1 VILPA
6 YNEVAVLD
14 ELVTQVTDACRRC
27 TDSFELLFINDGST
41 DGTAD
46 KLDALAEAHDHVAVL
61 HLSRNFGHQAA
72 LHAGLQRARG
82 DAVIV
87 MDSDLQDDPGAIPA
101 FVERWKA
108 GADVV
113 YAVRAS
119 RKENPLKRLL
129 FFGFY
134 RLLNA
139 MSTTPLPN
147 DAGNFGLIDRAAA
160 AAIGDL
166 REGDRYFP
174 GLRRWVGFKQEG
186 VVVERGARYDG
197 RPRVS
202 TRGLFRLA
210 ATAVF
215 SFSRVPLSVFYVIAL
230 LSGLAFMG
238 LASFTLYHRVFTGLA
253 ISGWTSTIMTTTF
266 FGTLNALGIAVLG
279 EYVVRIYDEVRDRPS
294 YVVARE
300 VGRVAPPR
308 GDSADG
314 SDDRADA

>member
-1 VILPA
+1 MSTRPDAPRLCVVLPA

-14 ELVTQVTDACRRC
+14 QLVEQVSEACRRC
-27 TDSFELLFINDGST
+27 TNSFELLFVNDGST

-46 KLDALAEAHDHVAVL
+46 KLDALAEQHPHVAVL

-72 LHAGLQRARG
+72 LHAGLQHARG

-108 GADVV
+108 GSDVV
-113 YAVRAS
+113 YAIREG
-119 RKENPLKRLL
+119 RKENPFKRLL
-129 FFGFY
+129 FYSFY
-134 RLLNA
+134 RVLNGV
-139 MSTTPLPN
+139 SNTPLPT

-160 AAIGDL
+160 DAIGDL
-166 REGDRYFP
+166 HEGDRYFP

-197 RPRVS
+197 QPRVS
-202 TRGLFRLA
+202 TWGLFRLA

-215 SFSRVPLSVFYVIAL
+215 SFSRVPLSVFYVIAA
-230 LSGLAFMG
+230 LSGLAFVG
-238 LASFTLYHRVFTGLA
+238 LAGFTLYHRVFTGLA

-279 EYVVRIYDEVRDRPS
+279 EYVVRIYDEVRGRPT
-294 YVVARE
+294 YVIARE
-300 VGRVAPPR
+300 VGRAPPQ
-308 GDSADG
+308 
-314 SDDRADA
+314 DD